1 MFLEVLP
8 AVCDLPLGFIFPTH
22 PTRSG
27 GDCDCCLQPH
37 KSKDTPRKQTE
48 MLHAELWSL
57 YATTLLVQII
67 PVPSALLYR
76 VCNFRLHLG

>member
-1 MFLEVLP
+1 MLLEVLP
-8 AVCDLPLGFIFPTH
+8 AVCDLPLGFVFPTH
-22 PTRSG
+22 PTMSG

-57 YATTLLVQII
+57 HPVRHHTTCSNHPRAFSPAV
-67 PVPSALLYR
+67 
-76 VCNFRLHLG
+76 LGL